1 LRKSAS
7 FLICFFL
14 LMCFGYLSL
23 HPSFLLVG
31 DWLGPILGS
40 SIYTLLTVVFL
51 LFGDPLSFVAIAV
64 VWGLVAFLGGMI
76 IRRRLGATLMMLL
89 LFLSLIPVLV
99 VSSFGIFQKL
109 QEAGVMNP
117 GLNPLEMLPPI
128 PRGFTLAN
136 VLEAPI
142 IGKIA
147 RTLMDMMINAQ
158 QENTGDIVGSI
169 LQPLMI
175 DFALKPVIIVVAALI
190 GVEVG
195 RRLEKPLAPRS
206 ESMRLRLGGKP
217 LQPPA
222 TPVTAMTKLKSGLL
236 LCMLLFSGLSYGIHS
251 AISVGNGTYLEN
263 LGGVVDGNGRAYIGD
278 LFIDSGASLPGLGAG
293 SQGSQGLI
301 VSLLISH
308 DGMVDMLSKSGVLP
322 EDVDVGSFTNLLP
335 PTFAVMVY
343 AGVPK
348 PDAESRANTFS
359 SAFSSAYGVSL
370 QKLAAFGMTQ
380 SFNDTAQVPFT
391 IILYQSPSTFSDV
404 AGIYMN
410 QYVGHG
416 GFADLVDKASRNG
429 RLIPYANLDS
439 ADGSL
444 IFTGMVDITPLSEFL
459 PFGEIP
465 ENYTDIV
472 TPLLEGPVGVSGG
485 FSYFNHGYT
494 KVGGKDMLDLLSL
507 LGAEKTPSFSP
518 DAASSLMILMAP
530 NSTDTGGPDEGA
542 NVKITTTL
550 PLGQAEYDL
559 IYDILSMF
567 GQVHLGRPGEQL
579 GGQSFQVEI
588 EGVAL
593 PLNVRVTKNVSPET
607 TSPNGVVQV
616 TVTVKNDDSKAMTDV
631 LVDDGMTISD
641 YPTSASVVSGS
652 TSMTVGSVAPGESK
666 SLTYGVRLGEAGA
679 YTLKPASLTYSYA
692 GKVFEDNSNQPE
704 ARVERPNALFLT
716 FGIVVNTWSLAAD
729 GLTALMGGGGRIVI
743 IGLTLLILGYVAF
756 NWFRSFRRWLS
767 GPSPPPASPS

>member
-1 LRKSAS
+1 
-7 FLICFFL
+7 
-14 LMCFGYLSL
+14 MCFGYLSL

-51 LFGDPLSFVAIAV
+51 LFGDPLSFVALAV
-64 VWGLVAFLGGMI
+64 VWGLVAFIGGVI

-99 VSSFGIFQKL
+99 VSSFGMYQKL
-109 QEAGVMNP
+109 QEAGLMNP
-117 GLNPLEMLPPI
+117 GSNPLEMLPAI

-136 VLEAPI
+136 ILEAPI

-158 QENTGDIVGSI
+158 QGNSGDIFGSI
-169 LQPLMI
+169 LQPLII

-217 LQPPA
+217 LQSPA
-222 TPVTAMTKLKSGLL
+222 TPVTAMVKLKSGLL
-236 LCMLLFSGLSYGIHS
+236 LCMLLFSGLSYGIQS
-251 AISVGNGTYLEN
+251 TKSVGNGTYLEN
-263 LGGVVDGNGRAYIGD
+263 LGGVVDMNGRAYIGD
-278 LFIDSGASLPGLGAG
+278 LFIDSGTSLPGLGTG

-322 EDVDVGSFTNLLP
+322 EEVDVGSFTNLLP

-348 PDAESRANTFS
+348 PDAESRANIVS
-359 SAFSSAYGVSL
+359 SAFSGAYGVSL
-370 QKLAAFGMTQ
+370 QKIAAFGMTQ
-380 SFNDTAQVPFT
+380 SLTDTAQVPFT
-391 IILYQSPSTFSDV
+391 VILYQSPSTFSDV
-404 AGIYMN
+404 AGIYLD
-410 QYVGHG
+410 QYVRHG
-416 GFADLVDKASRNG
+416 GFAELVDEASRN
-429 RLIPYANLDS
+429 RQLIPHANPDS

-444 IFTGMVDITPLSEFL
+444 IFTGMVNITPLSEFL

-472 TPLLEGPVGVSGG
+472 APLLEGPVGVSGG

-507 LGAEKTPSFSP
+507 LGAEETPSFSP
-518 DAASSLMILMAP
+518 DATSSLMILMAP
-530 NSTDTGGPDEGA
+530 NSTYTGGPDEGA

-559 IYDILSMF
+559 IYGILSMF
-567 GQVHLGRPGEQL
+567 GQVHLGKPGEQL

-616 TVTVKNDDSKAMTDV
+616 TVTVKNDDSKAMMDV
-631 LVDDGMTISD
+631 LVDDGTTISG

-666 SLTYGVRLGEAGA
+666 SFTYGVRLGEAGA

-704 ARVERPNALFLT
+704 AMVERPNALFLAI
-716 FGIVVNTWSLAAD
+716 GIAVNTWSLAAD
-729 GLTALMGGGGRIVI
+729 GLSALMGSGGRMVI

>member
-1 LRKSAS
+1 
-7 FLICFFL
+7 
-14 LMCFGYLSL
+14 
-23 HPSFLLVG
+23 
-31 DWLGPILGS
+31 
-40 SIYTLLTVVFL
+40 
-51 LFGDPLSFVAIAV
+51 
-64 VWGLVAFLGGMI
+64 
-76 IRRRLGATLMMLL
+76 
-89 LFLSLIPVLV
+89 
-99 VSSFGIFQKL
+99 
-109 QEAGVMNP
+109 
-117 GLNPLEMLPPI
+117 
-128 PRGFTLAN
+128 
-136 VLEAPI
+136 
-142 IGKIA
+142 
-147 RTLMDMMINAQ
+147 
-158 QENTGDIVGSI
+158 
-169 LQPLMI
+169 
-175 DFALKPVIIVVAALI
+175 
-190 GVEVG
+190 
-195 RRLEKPLAPRS
+195 
-206 ESMRLRLGGKP
+206 
-217 LQPPA
+217 
-222 TPVTAMTKLKSGLL
+222 
-236 LCMLLFSGLSYGIHS
+236 MLLFSGLSYGIQS
-251 AISVGNGTYLEN
+251 TKSIGNGTYLEN
-263 LGGVVDGNGRAYIGD
+263 LGGVVDRNGRAYIGD
-278 LFIDSGASLPGLGAG
+278 IFIDSGASLPGLGAG

-348 PDAESRANTFS
+348 PDAESRASTFS

-370 QKLAAFGMTQ
+370 QKIAAFGMTQ
-380 SFNDTAQVPFT
+380 SFNDLSQVPFT

-404 AGIYMN
+404 AGIYMD

-416 GFADLVDKASRNG
+416 GFAELVDEASRNG
-429 RLIPYANLDS
+429 RLIPHANSNS

-444 IFTGMVDITPLSEFL
+444 IFTGMVDLAPLSEFL

-465 ENYTDIV
+465 ENFTDIV

-494 KVGGKDMLDLLSL
+494 KVGGKNMLDLLSL
-507 LGAEKTPSFSP
+507 LGAEKTPLFSP
-518 DAASSLMILMAP
+518 DATSSLMILMAP

-550 PLGQAEYDL
+550 PLGQVEYDL
-559 IYDILSMF
+559 IYHPPPEFI
-567 GQVHLGRPGEQL
+567 GQVHLGKPGEQL

-593 PLNVRVTKNVSPET
+593 PLNARITKNVSPET

-631 LVDDGMTISD
+631 LVDDGMTISG

-652 TSMTVGSVAPGESK
+652 TSMTVGSVTPGESK
-666 SLTYGVRLGEAGA
+666 SLTYGIRLGEAGA

-704 ARVERPNALFLT
+704 ARVERPNALFLA
-716 FGIVVNTWSLAAD
+716 FGIAVNTWSLAAD
-729 GLTALMGGGGRIVI
+729 GLTALMGGGGMIVI

-756 NWFRSFRRWLS
+756 NWFKSFRKWLS

>member
-1 LRKSAS
+1 LRKSAA

-23 HPSFLLVG
+23 HSSFLMVG

-51 LFGDPLSFVAIAV
+51 LFGDPLSFVALTV
-64 VWGLVAFLGGMI
+64 VWGLVAFIAGVI

-99 VSSFGIFQKL
+99 VSSFGMYQKL
-109 QEAGVMNP
+109 QEAGMMNP
-117 GLNPLEMLPPI
+117 GSNLLEMLPPI

-158 QENTGDIVGSI
+158 QENSGDIFGSI
-169 LQPLMI
+169 LPPLMI

-206 ESMRLRLGGKP
+206 ESLRLRLGGKP
-217 LQPPA
+217 LQPLA
-222 TPVTAMTKLKSGLL
+222 TPVTAMVKLKSGLL
-236 LCMLLFSGLSYGIHS
+236 LCMLLFSGLSYGIQS
-251 AISVGNGTYLEN
+251 ANSVGNGTYLEN
-263 LGGVVDGNGRAYIGD
+263 LGGVVDRNGRAYIGD
-278 LFIDSGASLPGLGAG
+278 LFIDSGASLPRLGAG
-293 SQGSQGLI
+293 SQGSQGL
-301 VSLLISH
+301 VASLLISH
-308 DGMVDMLSKSGVLP
+308 DGMVDMLSKPGVLP
-322 EDVDVGSFTNLLP
+322 DYVDVGSFTNLLP
-335 PTFAVMVY
+335 PTFAVIVY
-343 AGVPK
+343 ANVPQ

-359 SAFSSAYGVSL
+359 STFSSAYGVSL
-370 QKLAAFGMTQ
+370 QKIAAFGMTQ
-380 SFNDTAQVPFT
+380 SFDTAQVPFT
-391 IILYQSPSTFSDV
+391 VILYQSPSTFSDV
-404 AGIYMN
+404 AGIYMDR
-410 QYVGHG
+410 YVGHG
-416 GFADLVDKASRNG
+416 GFAELVDEASGNG
-429 RLIPYANLDS
+429 RLIPHANTDS

-444 IFTGMVDITPLSEFL
+444 IFAGIVDITPLSEFL
-459 PFGEIP
+459 LFGEIP

-485 FSYFNHGYT
+485 LSYFNHGYT
-494 KVGGKDMLDLLSL
+494 KIGGKDVLDLLSL
-507 LGAEKTPSFSP
+507 LGAEETPSFSP
-518 DAASSLMILMAP
+518 DATSSLMILMAP

-559 IYDILSMF
+559 IYEILSIF

-593 PLNVRVTKNVSPET
+593 PLNARITKSVSPET

-631 LVDDGMTISD
+631 LVDDGMTISG

-652 TSMTVGSVAPGESK
+652 TSMTVGSVVPGESK
-666 SLTYGVRLGEAGA
+666 SLTYGIRLGEAGA

-704 ARVERPNALFLT
+704 ARVERPNALFLA
-716 FGIVVNTWSLAAD
+716 FGIAVNTWSLAAD
-729 GLTALMGGGGRIVI
+729 GLSALMGGGGRIVI

-756 NWFRSFRRWLS
+756 NWFKSFRKWLS
-767 GPSPPPASPS
+767 GPSPPQASPS